1 MTASKLLTQQHPINT
16 LPAFHP
22 ANPFN
27 PGMFRALHPPY
38 RNRPTNV
45 LFESIRTLSIIRRAR
60 HRGEDKARIMSSE
73 NNRPDADILIVG
85 GGLSG
90 TLLAVQLLR
99 LPGQRRIVIIEPRP
113 ELGRGEAYSATELG
127 HTLNGNAAR
136 MSVDPDDTEDLTRWL
151 GDFIAAGGWPESDE
165 QHVPVGELFP
175 PRGIFGLYVQQR
187 LAEAQAVGAQFGS
200 TVEHVHGEAVDLQVE
215 PSGVRITLADNR
227 ELTGRFSVLATG
239 MFAAARTPQRDSNA
253 LNAAAVDPWGVKA
266 MRHLDPQGRVL
277 IIGSGLTM
285 VDAVVSL
292 EQAGHR
298 GPIDVFSRHGLL
310 PHVRRQP
317 PSWPDFLAA
326 DHSIRSTRQLV
337 RALREQCAQ
346 AIAQGIDWQAPLDTV
361 RVHIPR
367 LWSQASDL
375 ERRQFVRHVR
385 PWWESHHHRS
395 PPPSAKL
402 LDRLMQEGRL
412 NIHAASLQD
421 VLARE
426 AEQVRIRVRY
436 RGEDQSTE
444 ISGDALI
451 NSTGIQYDWRRVD
464 KALPRQLLARGLI
477 QPGPL
482 ALGIDADAG
491 GAVRDAAGQV
501 SARLFAMGPPLRGL
515 WWESTAVTDVALQAK
530 ALAARLVGE
539 A

>member
-1 MTASKLLTQQHPINT
+1 MTSDNS
-16 LPAFHP
+16 
-22 ANPFN
+22 
-27 PGMFRALHPPY
+27 
-38 RNRPTNV
+38 RP
-45 LFESIRTLSIIRRAR
+45 
-60 HRGEDKARIMSSE
+60 H
-73 NNRPDADILIVG
+73 ADVLIVG

-99 LPGQRRIVIIEPRP
+99 LPGQRRIVIIESRS

-136 MSVDPDDTEDLTRWL
+136 MSVDPDNAEDLTQWL
-151 GDFIAAGGWPESDE
+151 SEYIAAGGWPESDE
-165 QHVPVGELFP
+165 QHVPIAELFP
-175 PRGIFGLYVQQR
+175 PRGTFGLYVQQR
-187 LAEAQAVGAQFGS
+187 LAEAQAIGAAAGS
-200 TVEHVHGEAVDLQVE
+200 SVAHVRGEVTDLQTDE
-215 PSGVRITLADNR
+215 AGVRATLAD
-227 ELTGRFSVLATG
+227 GRTVTARFGVLATG

-253 LNAAAVDPWGVKA
+253 LNAAAVDPWDVAA
-266 MRHLDPQGRVL
+266 MTQLDRQGRVL

-317 PSWPDFLAA
+317 PAWPDFLAA

-337 RALREQCAQ
+337 RALREQCRL
-346 AIAQGIDWQAPLDTV
+346 AIEQGIDWQAPLDTV

-367 LWSQASDL
+367 LWSQATDVQ
-375 ERRQFVRHVR
+375 RRQFVRHVR

-402 LDRLMQEGRL
+402 IERLLQTGRL
-412 NIHAASLQD
+412 RVHAATLQG
-421 VLARE
+421 VEE
-426 AEQVRIRVRY
+426 APPGQVQIRVRY
-436 RGEDQSTE
+436 RGEPASRIE
-444 ISGDALI
+444 SGAALI

-464 KALPRQLLARGLI
+464 RALPRRLLERGLI

-482 ALGIDADAG
+482 ALGIAADAG
-491 GAVRDAAGQV
+491 GAVLDAQGQV
-501 SARLFAMGPPLRGL
+501 SARLFAMGPPLRGM

-530 ALAARLVGE
+530 ALAARLV
-539 A
+539 ALRA

>member
-1 MTASKLLTQQHPINT
+1 MTSDNS
-16 LPAFHP
+16 
-22 ANPFN
+22 
-27 PGMFRALHPPY
+27 
-38 RNRPTNV
+38 RP
-45 LFESIRTLSIIRRAR
+45 
-60 HRGEDKARIMSSE
+60 H
-73 NNRPDADILIVG
+73 ADVLIVG

-99 LPGQRRIVIIEPRP
+99 LPGQRRIVIIESRS
-113 ELGRGEAYSATELG
+113 ELGRGEAYSATQLG

-136 MSVDPDDTEDLTRWL
+136 MSVDPDNAEDLTQWL
-151 GDFIAAGGWPESDE
+151 SEYIAAGGWPESDE
-165 QHVPVGELFP
+165 QHVPIAELFP

-187 LAEAQAVGAQFGS
+187 LAEAQAIGAAAGS
-200 TVEHVHGEAVDLQVE
+200 SVAHVRGEVTDLQTDE
-215 PSGVRITLADNR
+215 AGVRATLAD
-227 ELTGRFSVLATG
+227 GRTVTARFGVLATG

-253 LNAAAVDPWGVKA
+253 LNAAAVDPWDVAA
-266 MRHLDPQGRVL
+266 MTQLDRQGRVL

-317 PSWPDFLAA
+317 PAWPDFLAA
-326 DHSIRSTRQLV
+326 DHSLRSTRQLV
-337 RALREQCAQ
+337 RALREQCRL
-346 AIAQGIDWQAPLDTV
+346 AIEQGIDWQAPLDTV

-367 LWSQASDL
+367 LWSQATDVQ
-375 ERRQFVRHVR
+375 RRQFVRHVR

-402 LDRLMQEGRL
+402 IERLLQTGRL
-412 NIHAASLQD
+412 RVHAATLQGVED
-421 VLARE
+421 A
-426 AEQVRIRVRY
+426 APGQVQIRVRY
-436 RGEDQSTE
+436 RGEPTSRIE
-444 ISGDALI
+444 SGAALI

-464 KALPRQLLARGLI
+464 RALPRRLLEHGLI

-482 ALGIDADAG
+482 ALGIAADAG
-491 GAVRDAAGQV
+491 GAVLDAQGQV
-501 SARLFAMGPPLRGL
+501 SARLFAMGPPLRGM

-530 ALAARLVGE
+530 ALAARLV
-539 A
+539 ALRA